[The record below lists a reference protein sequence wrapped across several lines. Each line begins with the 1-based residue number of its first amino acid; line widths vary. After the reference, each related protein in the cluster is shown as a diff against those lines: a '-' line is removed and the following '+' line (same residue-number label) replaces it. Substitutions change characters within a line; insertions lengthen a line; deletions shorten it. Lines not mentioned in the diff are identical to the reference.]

1 MSLFKNVYLEVGL
14 IKKSFYFQRNEL
26 NWTTHPQLQNSY
38 QYGLLYLS
46 INSSVLI
53 TSKEVLYIFIDY
65 KIYQRKCIY
74 QI

>member
-1 MSLFKNVYLEVGL
+1 ILFKNVYLEVGL

-26 NWTTHPQLQNSY
+26 NWTTHPH
-38 QYGLLYLS
+38 